1 MALSKNNPT
10 TQKSWKSLEKIYQQ
24 ENDLKILDYIKNE
37 PNRVEKFSVSLNN
50 FYVDFSKNRISE
62 KALDHLIDLCNETDL
77 KKNINRY
84 FDGEKI
90 NETEKRPVLH
100 TALRSNKNKS
110 TIINE
115 EVQNNLEKI
124 EIISNEINSGKRLGY
139 SGKKIENIVNIG
151 IGGSHLG
158 PEMVTEALSHYNLGI
173 KPYFISNIDADYT
186 DGLLK
191 RINPETTIFIIVS
204 KTFNTIETVKNAKKV
219 KSWFIE
225 NFCEEAIPNHFIAI
239 SNNIEGPKEFGVYSE
254 NILAI
259 PEWVGGR
266 FSLWGSVGLIISIC
280 IGYKNFESF
289 LGGAREMD
297 EHFRESPF
305 QKNIPV
311 ILALISI
318 WYNNFFKCE
327 TEAVLPYNQSLR
339 KLPDYLQQA
348 NMESN
353 GKSIDRDGNK
363 IKYETGSIIWGST
376 GTNAQHAFFQLMHQG
391 TKLIP
396 IDFIAFVE
404 PLNEDYE
411 QHKILNS
418 NFLAQ
423 INALLVGSKKS
434 GNDIHKNIEGNKPS
448 NSILINKLTP
458 HNLGS
463 LIAMYESKIFAIG
476 SILNIYSFDQWGVE
490 LGKST
495 ARDILEG
502 KEDYLDISTKN
513 IANKLTN
520 RK

>member
-37 PNRVEKFSVSLNN
+37 PNRVENFSVSLNN